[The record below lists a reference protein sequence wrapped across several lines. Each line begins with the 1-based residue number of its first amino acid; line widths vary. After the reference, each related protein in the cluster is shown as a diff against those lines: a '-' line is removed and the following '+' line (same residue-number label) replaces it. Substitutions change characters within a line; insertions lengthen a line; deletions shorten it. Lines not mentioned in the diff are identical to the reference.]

1 MSKNWE
7 LIGRDVLVTERTTY
21 ENRPHKKIALR
32 LPSVVRWEPANST
45 ATSSKT
51 MTNVWLND
59 GREMLEIVIPFEEF
73 TRIIAMPLVASL
85 DD

>member
-7 LIGRDVLVTERTTY
+7 LIGHDVLVTERTTC
-21 ENRPHKKIALR
+21 ENRPHRKTALR
-32 LPSVVRWEPANST
+32 LSGIIRWEPANST
-45 ATSSKT
+45 TASNNT

-73 TRIIAMPLVASL
+73 TRIIAMLLVASL